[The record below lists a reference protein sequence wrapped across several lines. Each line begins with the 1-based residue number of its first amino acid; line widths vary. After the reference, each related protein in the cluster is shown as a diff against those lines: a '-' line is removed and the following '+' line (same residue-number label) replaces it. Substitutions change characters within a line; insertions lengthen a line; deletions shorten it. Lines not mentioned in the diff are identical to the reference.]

1 MSESQGG
8 SGGKYARNTR
18 ETRLVA
24 RVLRERWHIPK
35 AMRETLIG
43 RLGRILEAD
52 ESGPREIISA
62 ARAILSAS
70 KINLD
75 NISVSIKAIEELE
88 LEARVTELE
97 RMDKEKQ
104 SGWPAESA

>member
-8 SGGKYARNTR
+8 SGGKCARNTR
-18 ETRLVA
+18 ETRMVA
-24 RVLRERWHIPK
+24 RALRERWHIPK
-35 AMRETLIG
+35 AMRGTLID

-97 RMDKEKQ
+97 RMDKEKL
-104 SGWPAESA
+104 SGWPA

>member
-8 SGGKYARNTR
+8 SGESPPGTLAKRGWWRA
-18 ETRLVA
+18 
-24 RVLRERWHIPK
+24 LRERWHIPK
-35 AMRETLIG
+35 AMRETLID

-88 LEARVTELE
+88 LEAR
-97 RMDKEKQ
+97 D
-104 SGWPAESA
+104 PD